1 VVKADSTK
9 FSRFVRRFLFVVVS
23 FYILVCLFMMFYQR
37 SLLYFPKVAT
47 REAVDKRAKTA
58 RLERWTNSAGQFI
71 GFKRLSPKQPAA
83 GAVMITY
90 GNGSTAVGCNHYAQ
104 NIQAVAPFD
113 VFILEYPGYQDR
125 RGPPTQTALFAAA
138 SEAFQTLPDNRPIY
152 LLGESLG
159 TGVASYLA
167 GTFTNRIAGLL
178 LICPFSSVTDVAR
191 SRFIFL
197 PVDWLLADKFASEDY
212 LRDYHGKVGITVDG
226 KDLTVPERFG
236 RRLYESYIGPK
247 KLWEFPTGRHIQIVA
262 PPEVFWPQVIAFWQS
277 K

>member
-9 FSRFVRRFLFVVVS
+9 LSRLVRRFLFVVVAL
-23 FYILVCLFMMFYQR
+23 YILIFLFMMFFQR

-47 REAVDKRAKTA
+47 REAVDRRAKSA
-58 RLERWTNSAGQFI
+58 HLERWTNSAGQFI
-71 GFKRLSPKQPAA
+71 GFKRLSPKQPAT
-83 GAVMITY
+83 GVVMITY

-125 RGPPTQTALFAAA
+125 PGPPTQTAIFAAA
-138 SEAFQTLPDNRPIY
+138 SEAFQTLQDNRPIY

-167 GTFTNRIAGLL
+167 GTFTNRIAALL
-178 LICPFSSVTDVAR
+178 LISPFSSVADVAK
-191 SRFIFL
+191 SRYIFL
-197 PVDWLLADKFASEDY
+197 PVDLLLADKFPSEDY
-212 LRDYHGKVGITVDG
+212 LRPYHGKVGITVDG
-226 KDLTVPERFG
+226 KDLTVPERFS
-236 RRLYESYIGPK
+236 RRLYEGYSGPK

-262 PPEVFWPQVIAFWQS
+262 APEVFWPQVIAFWQ

>member
-1 VVKADSTK
+1 MVNADSTK
-9 FSRFVRRFLFVVVS
+9 LSRLLRRFLLLVVS
-23 FYILVCLFMMFYQR
+23 FYILIFLFMIFFQR

-58 RLERWTNSAGQFI
+58 HLERWTNSSGQFI
-71 GFKRLSPKQPAA
+71 GFKRLSPKQPAT
-83 GAVMITY
+83 GVVMITY

-125 RGPPTQTALFAAA
+125 PGPPTQTALFAAA
-138 SEAFQTLPDNRPIY
+138 CEAFQMLPDNRPIY

-167 GTFTNRIAGLL
+167 GTFTNRIAALL
-178 LICPFSSVTDVAR
+178 LISPFSSVTDVAQ

-197 PVDWLLADKFASEDY
+197 PVPWLLADKFPSEDY
-212 LRDYHGKVGITVDG
+212 LRHYHGKVGITVDG

-236 RRLYESYIGPK
+236 RRLYEGYPGPK
-247 KLWEFPTGRHIQIVA
+247 KLWEFPAGRHIQIIA
-262 PPEVFWPQVIAFWQS
+262 PDVFWPQVITFWQS

>member
-1 VVKADSTK
+1 MVKADSTK
-9 FSRFVRRFLFVVVS
+9 FSRLVRRFLFVLVS
-23 FYILVCLFMMFYQR
+23 FYILICLFMMFYQR

-47 REAVDKRAKTA
+47 RETVDKRAKTA
-58 RLERWTNSAGQFI
+58 HLERWTNSSGQFI

-83 GAVMITY
+83 GTVMITY

-125 RGPPTQTALFAAA
+125 PGSPTQTAIFAAA

-167 GTFTNRIAGLL
+167 GTFTNRIAALL

-212 LRDYHGKVGITVDG
+212 LRDYRGKVGITVDG

-236 RRLYESYIGPK
+236 RRLYESYTGPK
-247 KLWEFPTGRHIQIVA
+247 KLWEFPTGRHIQIVS
-262 PPEVFWPQVIAFWQS
+262 PPEVFWPEVIAFWQS